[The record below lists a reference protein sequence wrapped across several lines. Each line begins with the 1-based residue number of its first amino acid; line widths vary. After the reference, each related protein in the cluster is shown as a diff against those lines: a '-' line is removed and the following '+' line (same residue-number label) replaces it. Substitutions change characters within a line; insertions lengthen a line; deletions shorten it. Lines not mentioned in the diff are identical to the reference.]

1 MKPIVPPKYDIGI
14 IVNDCPFNLLEVLEP
29 WCRIMYTDAHS
40 DFVNRYIQEEQ
51 QRTSTNLK
59 EKIQSIGNI
68 IDYKSN
74 GFMPANIMIEINGRN
89 FFQSDMNVI
98 QQIAEIV
105 SDSGELGEFELG
117 NIKVTINDLKSYE
130 HDLIICK

>member
-1 MKPIVPPKYDIGI
+1 
-14 IVNDCPFNLLEVLEP
+14 
-29 WCRIMYTDAHS
+29 
-40 DFVNRYIQEEQ
+40 
-51 QRTSTNLK
+51 
-59 EKIQSIGNI
+59 
-68 IDYKSN
+68 
-74 GFMPANIMIEINGRN
+74 MIEINGRN

>member
-1 MKPIVPPKYDIGI
+1 
-14 IVNDCPFNLLEVLEP
+14 
-29 WCRIMYTDAHS
+29 MYTDADS

-59 EKIQSIGNI
+59 EKILPYGNI

-74 GFMPANIMIEINGRN
+74 GFMPANIIIEIDGRN
-89 FFQSDMNVI
+89 FFQSDMNII